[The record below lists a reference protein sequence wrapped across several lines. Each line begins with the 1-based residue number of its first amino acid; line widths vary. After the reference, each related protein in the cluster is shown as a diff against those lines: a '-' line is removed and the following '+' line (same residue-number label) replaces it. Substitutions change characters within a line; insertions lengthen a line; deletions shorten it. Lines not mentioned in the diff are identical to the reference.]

1 VVWLASALAEATL
14 VFVFMAL
21 TRPPALVAQ
30 LPTYVTGYAAV
41 ALMGGVLGTWV
52 SITRPIKPPQQ
63 GMARRSP
70 GGVVGLV
77 AFLAML
83 VVAGCMVL
91 AVVAVRALTPDPYDN
106 VASLSVTTVLLLAAA
121 VVWWIAL
128 DRNADTLE
136 RHREGM
142 IDVLAK
148 SADV

>member
-1 VVWLASALAEATL
+1 
-14 VFVFMAL
+14 
-21 TRPPALVAQ
+21 
-30 LPTYVTGYAAV
+30 
-41 ALMGGVLGTWV
+41 V

-83 VVAGCMVL
+83 VVAGGVVL

-106 VASLSVTTVLLLAAA
+106 VASLSVTTVLLNAAA

>member
-1 VVWLASALAEATL
+1 
-14 VFVFMAL
+14 
-21 TRPPALVAQ
+21 
-30 LPTYVTGYAAV
+30 
-41 ALMGGVLGTWV
+41 
-52 SITRPIKPPQQ
+52 
-63 GMARRSP
+63 MARRSP

-83 VVAGCMVL
+83 VVAGGVVL

-106 VASLSVTTVLLLAAA
+106 VASLSVTTVLLIAAA